1 MIRQPA
7 VAGRFYPSDAR
18 ELENS
23 VRDCLASGAKSPAS
37 AQARASAESA
47 TDQTRAEVGARVG
60 TKVAAEKSPEAS
72 AKAGAE
78 NARVL
83 ASTDNAR
90 AIACLVP
97 HAGYIYSGGVAG
109 AVFARLVTP
118 PSTIPRRVIILGPR
132 HRPPGAELAIQSDG
146 AWQTPLGLAP
156 IDSALACAVMAAC
169 PSLKEDEVAH
179 RREHSIEVEVP
190 FLQVLAGNFK
200 FVPIAVGT
208 LNFDKLTA
216 LGDALAKVISA
227 AGSEP
232 VLLIASSDLNHH
244 EPDDVTRAKDRLA
257 IDQMLA
263 LDPRGLYDAV
273 RREGITMCGVGPA
286 VAAITAARELG
297 ATRAELIR
305 YATSADAT
313 RADAFRADASGADAF
328 GERDSV
334 VGYAGMIFK

>member
-7 VAGRFYPSDAR
+7 VAGRFYPADAR
-18 ELENS
+18 ELEKS
-23 VRDCLASGAKSPAS
+23 VRDCLASADS
-37 AQARASAESA
+37 
-47 TDQTRAEVGARVG
+47 RAEVAGEVGAQSG
-60 TKVAAEKSPEAS
+60 TKVGTEKAPAVTKAGVHAKSGAEK
-72 AKAGAE
+72 
-78 NARVL
+78 
-83 ASTDNAR
+83 TR

-109 AVFARLVTP
+109 AVFARLAIP
-118 PSTIPRRVIILGPR
+118 PRTIPRRIIILGPR

-156 IDSALACAVMAAC
+156 IDSALARALVAAC

-179 RREHSIEVEVP
+179 RREHSIEVEIP
-190 FLQVLAGNFK
+190 FLQVLAGNFS

-208 LNFDKLTA
+208 LNYEKLTA
-216 LGDALAKVISA
+216 LGHALANVISA
-227 AGSEP
+227 TGGEP

-244 EPDDVTRAKDRLA
+244 EPDNVTRAKDRRA

-286 VAAITAARELG
+286 VAALTAARDLG
-297 ATRAELIR
+297 ATRAELVR
-305 YATSADAT
+305 YATSADAFD
-313 RADAFRADASGADAF
+313 ADAI
-328 GERDSV
+328 GERDSI
-334 VGYAGMIFK
+334 VGYAGMIFR